1 LGESFSENSRLFRKG
16 VRRKK
21 LKKIL
26 KGNLTGPPRKFLA
39 ALFKEPPRKS
49 LTVLFKGFSR
59 GLFKRLLGSS
69 FQEIRG

>member
-26 KGNLTGPPRKFLA
+26 KGNLTGPPRK
-39 ALFKEPPRKS
+39 S

>member
-21 LKKIL
+21 LKIIL
-26 KGNLTGPPRKFLA
+26 KGNLTGPPRK
-39 ALFKEPPRKS
+39 S
-49 LTVLFKGFSR
+49 LTVLFKVFSR